1 MSEGKQYE
9 FELKLSNDYYEAY
22 LTIHNFGEKDFKV
35 TPEEIIDFLK
45 SKNVVFGI
53 DLDVIDTIC
62 QNPLLANGRLIAKG
76 ISHCNGENGY
86 ITFNFDNEN
95 EKKPTMLANGNVDFK
110 NLNIVHIAK
119 KGDLL
124 AEKTDPTEGVTGTT
138 VTGKSIR
145 QKPGKAVNFKMG
157 KNVYVS
163 EDGSKLYA
171 AVDGT
176 INFEDGK
183 VSVIEVLDIRGDVG
197 VKTGNIN
204 FVGKVVVFGN
214 ITTGYEVQ
222 CEELEVNGLIEQA
235 KVNCSGN
242 VTVSAGIQG
251 NDVAEIYCG
260 GNFKSSMIN
269 NCHLKVK
276 GDILCDTIMHSTII
290 CDGEIRAAG
299 KKGLIVGGD
308 VSARRAI
315 RANTIGSEMGTSTS
329 LKLGMDSTII
339 EEFKEINDQMKEL
352 RDQNTKLEQLM
363 RLLTKNLQADPTNL
377 DLKDKV
383 DKLVPVRNQNT
394 DALMQLQTR
403 LMEYTEMMNQLGDAF
418 VSANT
423 LYSGVKIKIG
433 NSYYNVKHE
442 LKGVK
447 LIREEG
453 HVVAIPN

>member
-1 MSEGKQYE
+1 MSDEKIYE

-22 LTIHNFGEKDFKV
+22 LTIHGFGEKDFKV

-76 ISHCNGENGY
+76 ISHVNGENGY

-124 AEKTDPTEGVTGTT
+124 AEKTDPTEGITGTT

-145 QKPGKAVNFKMG
+145 QKPGKAVNFKFG
-157 KNVYVS
+157 KNVTVS
-163 EDGSKLYA
+163 DDGSKLYS

-176 INFEDGK
+176 INFDDGK
-183 VSVIEVLDIRGDVG
+183 VSVIEVLEIKGDVG

-214 ITTGYEVQ
+214 VTTGYEIQ
-222 CEELEVNGLIEQA
+222 CEELEVYGLIEQA

-242 VTVSAGIQG
+242 VTISAGIQG
-251 NDVAEIYCG
+251 NDIAEVYCG

-276 GDILCDTIMHSTII
+276 GDILCDTIMHAAII
-290 CDGEIRAAG
+290 CDGEIRATG

-308 VSARRAI
+308 ISARRAI
-315 RANTIGSEMGTSTS
+315 RANIIGSEMGTSTNI
-329 LKLGMDSTII
+329 KLGLDSTII
-339 EEFKEINDQMKEL
+339 DEFKEINDQMKDL

-363 RLLTKNLQADPTNL
+363 RLLTKNLQADPSNL
-377 DLKDKV
+377 DLKDKL
-383 DKLVPVRNQNT
+383 DKLVPARNQNLESINQLQNK
-394 DALMQLQTR
+394 LMQ
-403 LMEYTEMMNQLGDAF
+403 YTEMMNQLGDAF
-418 VSANT
+418 VSANS
-423 LYSGVKIKIG
+423 LHAGVKVKIG

-447 LIREEG
+447 LVREEG